1 MSRAAVG
8 FALVALLCGCHGKAG
23 PAASKDNPA
32 PAPLSHTTEAG
43 PVKATVTLEPAKAHL
58 GDRLQLVLT
67 VEAKP
72 GTRVEMPAFGE
83 ALGRFAI
90 LAFVPRA
97 ETRPDGTTVATQRY
111 ELDAPMSGRQRIPSL
126 RIQYGEGEELLTEQ
140 LAVDIE
146 SALAPGEKLDMKP
159 LRGALPETFG
169 GPRAR
174 RWWIVPAL
182 LLALA
187 AALLGV
193 RRFRRAAARRVRV
206 SAFDVA
212 MQKLAALE
220 SRGLP
225 EGADADGWYVDLSAI
240 VRRYVEDRFAI
251 RAPEL
256 TTEEFFRE
264 ARRALDLG
272 HDHRDLLGSFLM
284 QCDRVKFAAHQPLA
298 AESKEALST
307 ARRFLDET
315 RLRMESHAAVS

>member
-1 MSRAAVG
+1 
-8 FALVALLCGCHGKAG
+8 
-23 PAASKDNPA
+23 
-32 PAPLSHTTEAG
+32 
-43 PVKATVTLEPAKAHL
+43 
-58 GDRLQLVLT
+58 
-67 VEAKP
+67 
-72 GTRVEMPAFGE
+72 MPAFGE

-90 LAFVPRA
+90 LAFVPRS
-97 ETRPDGTTVATQRY
+97 ETRADGTTVATQRY

-126 RIQYGEGEELLTEQ
+126 RIQFDGEELLTEQ
-140 LAVDIE
+140 LAVEVE
-146 SALAPGEKLDMKP
+146 SSIAPGEKLEMKP

-174 RWWIVPAL
+174 RWWIVPA
-182 LLALA
+182 
-187 AALLGV
+187 ALLVLAGAAFGV
-193 RRFRRAAARRVRV
+193 RRYRRAAARRVRV

-212 MQKLAALE
+212 MQKLSALE

-225 EGADADGWYVDLSAI
+225 DGAQTDGWYVDLSAI

-264 ARRALDLG
+264 ARRSLDLG
-272 HDHRDLLGSFLM
+272 SDHRDLLGSFLVL
-284 QCDRVKFAAHQPLA
+284 CDRVKFAAHRPLA

-315 RLRMESHAAVS
+315 RLRVEGHAAVS